1 MPGNGSSFAALGS
14 TCLVLQASPL
24 LFGPVSRK
32 SGWGVIVED
41 LGMLYLSMG
50 ALFAPGRR
58 RLDQEPVPEQ
68 SPPA

>member
-1 MPGNGSSFAALGS
+1 MPGNGSSFAVLGS

-41 LGMLYLSMG
+41 LGTLYLSFCS
-50 ALFAPGRR
+50 LFYSGRR
-58 RLDQEPVPEQ
+58 CPGQEPVPEQ
-68 SPPA
+68 SPPV